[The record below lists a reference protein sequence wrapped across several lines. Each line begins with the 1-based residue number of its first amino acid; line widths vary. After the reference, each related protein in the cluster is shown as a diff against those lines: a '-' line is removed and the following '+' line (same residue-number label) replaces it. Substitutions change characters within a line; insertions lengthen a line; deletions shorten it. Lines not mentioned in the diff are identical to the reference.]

1 MVTFNIENKKI
12 CGTGSIEH
20 ILFKYHWKCNHRTRL
35 PFYHHIDL
43 IMGGNFIQ
51 NTQTI
56 WWWMAEGNNEKY
68 IVSHVLPINAQYV
81 WVCMHVCWRN
91 HRNENGASAWKAHSN
106 GCWPRG
112 YLDTDDKEKKKKNT
126 NFQYNI
132 SMHLSSDNF
141 WIRTSCLCSTLQSVT
156 DSIQAEGN
164 FKHRNPFWI

>member
-20 ILFKYHWKCNHRTRL
+20 TLFKYHWKCNHRTIL

-81 WVCMHVCWRN
+81 WVCVHVCWRN

-112 YLDTDDKEKKKKNT
+112 YLDTDDKEKKKKKYQFPIQYFDAFVKRQFLNT
-126 NFQYNI
+126 YFLSLFHFTISNWLHTSWREFQ
-132 SMHLSSDNF
+132 
-141 WIRTSCLCSTLQSVT
+141 T
-156 DSIQAEGN
+156 
-164 FKHRNPFWI
+164 